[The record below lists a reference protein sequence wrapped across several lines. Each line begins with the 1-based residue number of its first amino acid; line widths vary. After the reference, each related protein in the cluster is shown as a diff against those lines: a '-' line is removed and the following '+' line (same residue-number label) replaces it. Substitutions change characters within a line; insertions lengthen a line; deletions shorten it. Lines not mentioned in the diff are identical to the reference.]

1 MDAACARSKPTPE
14 RRDYVVG
21 VLVVLIVT
29 SLGSGIALSLFGLAA
44 WGLIPLAVAVA
55 LGVVSL
61 SRQRPVSEVSDDQ
74 ANRIQLG
81 GRRKTKDFF

>member
-1 MDAACARSKPTPE
+1 MHWPVPGHSRNAPTTLLQ
-14 RRDYVVG
+14 

-44 WGLIPLAVAVA
+44 WGLIPLALGVA
-55 LGVVSL
+55 LSAVSL

-81 GRRKTKDFF
+81 GRGKTKDFF